1 MIVDLAS
8 GALLIAGVLLL
19 LLSIVAYVR
28 FPDAASRI
36 HAAGLAS
43 SIGFPVVVL
52 GLIIRSEDIWA
63 VFQYAAI
70 LLLGPLASATVAQA
84 LAWALRHRLEELRAA
99 RKGRR

>member
-8 GALLIAGVLLL
+8 GALLIAGVLIM
-19 LLSIVAYVR
+19 LLSIVAFVR
-28 FPDAASRI
+28 FPDTASRI

-52 GLIIRSEDIWA
+52 GLIVRSEEISA
-63 VFQYAAI
+63 VFQYAGI

-84 LAWALRHRLEELRAA
+84 LAWALRHRREELRAT
-99 RKGRR
+99 RKERR